1 MEKIK
6 NITKKAI
13 LYLMLTAILF
23 ILIFAVSLNIKGAK
37 AESAKDFPPTTLSVR
52 YGKTKNG
59 SVYRAELTAVYENKG
74 LFAQNI
80 TINLYYPETG
90 EKTVITPAQNAGYS
104 PAIVL
109 ADFTGDGAEEIFL
122 GITSGGSGGYGYY
135 YIYEPDQNSVNILF
149 DYEKLGNPYRA
160 EYADCYKVTVTDQTL
175 GEIYNIDISDRGEDY
190 LSALYDENGKL
201 LNPVPADVSA
211 VNSVLP
217 FFDNNKSRFNL
228 LVLRRITGLYS
239 ADSFGYTQN
248 FMSYSENGFTAY
260 YNNVAI
266 N

>member
-1 MEKIK
+1 MEKNKTAQRKTLSYCIF
-6 NITKKAI
+6 
-13 LYLMLTAILF
+13 TAILAVF
-23 ILIFAVSLNIKGAK
+23 IFAGCAFTKT
-37 AESAKDFPPTTLSVR
+37 AETAYAKDFPPATLSVQ

-90 EKTVITPAQNAGYS
+90 EKMVITPAQNAGYS

-135 YIYEPDQNSVNILF
+135 YIYEPDQNSVNVLF
-149 DYEKLGNPYRA
+149 DYEKLANPYCA

-211 VNSVLP
+211 VNTVLP

-228 LVLRRITGLYS
+228 LVLRRITGLYN

-248 FMSYSENGFTAY
+248 FMSYSGNGFTAY